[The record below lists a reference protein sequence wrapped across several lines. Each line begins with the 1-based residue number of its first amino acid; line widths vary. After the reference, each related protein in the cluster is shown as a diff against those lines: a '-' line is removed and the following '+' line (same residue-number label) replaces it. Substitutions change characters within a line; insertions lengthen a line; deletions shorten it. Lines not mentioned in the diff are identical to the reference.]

1 MEVKLL
7 INALIIILI
16 IYIILDNIPVRYR
29 IGVEKRNVYN
39 QQVQEQFNS
48 QIDKPFISQTQSLDF
63 LKSTEIED
71 KDLKNI
77 LSNNDGSI
85 KPSNFWLSNDSIPNY
100 GSNITN
106 VADYYEINKTF
117 DGIEKDNLVETNYN
131 SVDKE
136 RKIMEDTIIDKQ
148 TQQSSFLDTNTNDNQ
163 HTLKPDTWSYKNE
176 LPMNG
181 GLFNGI
187 SGFDSMNDSLA
198 VYDANDLN
206 IEKCDNSECSP
217 IDDLRNGV
225 GKPGNESRYMN

>member
-39 QQVQEQFNS
+39 NPVQEQFNS

-77 LSNNDGSI
+77 LSNNDESI
-85 KPSNFWLSNDSIPNY
+85 KPSNFWLSNDSTPNY
-100 GSNITN
+100 GSNVTN
-106 VADYYEINKTF
+106 VSDYYEINKTF

-131 SVDKE
+131 SIDKE
-136 RKIMEDTIIDKQ
+136 RKIMEDTIIDTQ
-148 TQQSSFLDTNTNDNQ
+148 TQQSSFLDTHTNDNQ

-206 IEKCDNSECSP
+206 IEKCDNGECSP